1 MQRSIGKNFSQFILI
16 MQPYLEFNDGLNHHV
31 IFSVVINSGSLIISH
46 KLIAPY
52 MYMFGLILLRS
63 TITKQLAD
71 GNVVIWEL

>member
-1 MQRSIGKNFSQFILI
+1 MQRSLGKNFSQFILI
-16 MQPYLEFNDGLNHHV
+16 MQPYWEFHDGLNHHV
-31 IFSVVINSGSLIISH
+31 IVSAVINSESLINSH

-52 MYMFGLILLRS
+52 MYMFGLILLRG